1 MSLAIQLPV
10 RDDQTAFNL
19 RVWENVLAD
28 PALAQLEQRIE
39 TDRHGHII
47 MTPPPGPA
55 HGSRQ
60 FSIGFELRTRLGG
73 RVITECPLT
82 TSDGVKAIDV
92 GWFSD
97 TRHARAFD
105 TRCFLEAP
113 EICVEVISP
122 SNTRAEMAEKM
133 ALYFD
138 SGASEVWF
146 CEQDGTMTFFTAAD
160 QPAVSVSNLCADFPS
175 RIDA

>member
-1 MSLAIQLPV
+1 MSLAIQLPA
-10 RDDQTAFNL
+10 RGDQTAFNL
-19 RVWENVLAD
+19 RIWEQTLAD
-28 PALAQLEQRIE
+28 PALSGLEQRIE

-97 TRHARAFD
+97 TRHARAYD
-105 TRCFLEAP
+105 ARCFLEAP

-122 SNTRAEMAEKM
+122 SNTRAEMDEKK

-138 SGASEVWF
+138 AGASEVWF
-146 CEQDGTMTFFTAAD
+146 CDEDGSMTFFTAAGGT
-160 QPAVSVSNLCADFPS
+160 AASSTLCPGFPLDFP
-175 RIDA
+175 A

>member
-1 MSLAIQLPV
+1 MSFAIQLPV

-19 RVWENVLAD
+19 RVWEAVLAD
-28 PALAQLEQRIE
+28 PSLERLEQRIE

-60 FSIGFELRTRLGG
+60 FTIGFELRTRLGG

-92 GWFSD
+92 GWYSD
-97 TRHARAFD
+97 TRHARAYD
-105 TRCFLEAP
+105 KRCFLEAP
-113 EICVEVISP
+113 EICVEVLSP
-122 SNTRAEMAEKM
+122 SNTVAEMEEKK

-138 SGASEVWF
+138 ANASEVWF
-146 CEQDGTMTFFTAAD
+146 CEEDGSMVFHTAAGQVAD
-160 QPAVSVSNLCADFPS
+160 SPLCPGFPP